1 MRRAKKRKN
10 LSSARHYDQISF
22 HFTRPRPRT
31 DIDADH
37 SDEQDIQ
44 PAASSPRESFA
55 EGRQSSLRAGPT
67 NYAFV
72 EMLTLYHNDMS
83 VCAAKVRT
91 ALAAK
96 KLDWNGVHLDLRRG
110 EAQKPEYLKLN
121 RNAVVPTLVHD
132 GGRVIIKST
141 VICEYVDDQWPDQ
154 PLKPTDSFG
163 RAQMRLWTK
172 QLDEGLHTAVGIL
185 SFCVAFRHQWLARP
199 AEERA
204 KWLANIPQLERRERL
219 QSTLDLGLNS
229 PFFMPAFERYYKL
242 FDDFEIA
249 LDRSPWL
256 VDEGFSLAE
265 VGYAP
270 YLARLR
276 HLGFVVLFEQHPR
289 VAEWSERV
297 AKMPSVVE
305 GVERWFNPKYLT
317 LFAEKRPEVFA
328 RMPRLLG

>member
-1 MRRAKKRKN
+1 MS
-10 LSSARHYDQISF
+10 LSLKGVKAVC
-22 HFTRPRPRT
+22 
-31 DIDADH
+31 
-37 SDEQDIQ
+37 E
-44 PAASSPRESFA
+44 
-55 EGRQSSLRAGPT
+55 AGPT

-110 EAQKPEYLKLN
+110 DAQKPEYLTLN
-121 RNAVVPTLVHD
+121 PNAVVPTLVHD
-132 GGRVIIKST
+132 GRVIIEST

-154 PLKPTDSFG
+154 PLKPTYSFG

-199 AEERA
+199 AEDRSR
-204 KWLANIPQLERRERL
+204 WLANIPQPERRQRL
-219 QSTLDLGLNS
+219 QSTLELGLDS
-229 PFFMPAFERYYKL
+229 PFFLPAFERYHKL

-249 LDRSPWL
+249 LGRSLWL
-256 VDEGFSLAE
+256 VDEVFSLAE

-276 HLGFVVLFEQHPR
+276 HLGFDVLFEQHPR

-297 AKMPSVVE
+297 AKSPSVVE

-317 LFAEKRPEVFA
+317 LFAEKRPEVTA
-328 RMPRLLG
+328 RISRLVG

>member
-1 MRRAKKRKN
+1 
-10 LSSARHYDQISF
+10 
-22 HFTRPRPRT
+22 
-31 DIDADH
+31 
-37 SDEQDIQ
+37 
-44 PAASSPRESFA
+44 
-55 EGRQSSLRAGPT
+55 
-67 NYAFV
+67 
-72 EMLTLYHNDMS
+72 MLTLYHNDMS

-96 KLDWNGVHLDLRRG
+96 KLDWNGVHLDLRG
-110 EAQKPEYLKLN
+110 GDAQKPEYLTLN
-121 RNAVVPTLVHD
+121 PNAVVPTLVHD
-132 GGRVIIKST
+132 GRVIIEST

-154 PLKPTDSFG
+154 PLKPTYSFG

-199 AEERA
+199 AEDRSR
-204 KWLANIPQLERRERL
+204 WLANIPQPERRQRL
-219 QSTLDLGLNS
+219 QSTLELGLDS
-229 PFFMPAFERYYKL
+229 PFFLPAFERYHKL

-249 LDRSPWL
+249 LGRSLWL
-256 VDEGFSLAE
+256 VDEVFSLAE

-276 HLGFVVLFEQHPR
+276 HLGFDVLFEQHPR

-305 GVERWFNPKYLT
+305 GVERWFNPKYLA
-317 LFAEKRPEVFA
+317 LFAEKRPEVIA
-328 RMPRLLG
+328 RISRLVG